1 MNPSITIFLK
11 IMADRTF
18 ASPQKMEAR
27 EKLTKL
33 TTYLFRLYGI

>member
-1 MNPSITIFLK
+1 MKMNPSITIFLK

-18 ASPQKMEAR
+18 AAPQKIEPR

-33 TTYLFRLYGI
+33 TT